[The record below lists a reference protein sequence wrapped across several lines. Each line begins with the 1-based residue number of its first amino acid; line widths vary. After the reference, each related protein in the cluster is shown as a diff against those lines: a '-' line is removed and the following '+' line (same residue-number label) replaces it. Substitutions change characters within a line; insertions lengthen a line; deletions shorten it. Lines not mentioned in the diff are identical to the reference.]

1 MNCSQT
7 LISQPC
13 INQSKAH
20 LKIHREWLI
29 SRDFH
34 PSGGELE
41 ISHLLKLVAMSQSY
55 LRAELTQMISS
66 KACLEI
72 ATLSR
77 PLQLLLSGL
86 KELKDASYQTKLM
99 FKVCLESI
107 CILMVFSK
115 PFGLMTTSLFS
126 MIKSQL

>member
-7 LISQPC
+7 LTSQLC
-13 INQSKAH
+13 IDRSKEL

-34 PSGGELE
+34 QSGEEPE
-41 ISHLLKLVAMSQSY
+41 ISPLQKLVAMSQSFS
-55 LRAELTQMISS
+55 REALTQTISS
-66 KACLEI
+66 KVCLEI
-72 ATLSR
+72 ATLLH

-86 KELKDASYQTKLM
+86 IELKDASYQTKLM
-99 FKVCLESI
+99 FKECLESI
-107 CILMVFSK
+107 CISMVFSK

-126 MIKSQL
+126 MIKSPL